1 MGEDMKEKT
10 LFLIFYISL
19 FLISNITSFL
29 VGMSIGYYEYYN
41 IPVGF
46 HETSPITDLIAIPI
60 ILLIAYLIWKYCIYD

>member
-1 MGEDMKEKT
+1 MACLVK
-10 LFLIFYISL
+10 ISL
-19 FLISNITSFL
+19 RSISYF
-29 VGMSIGYYEYYN
+29 GMSIGYYEYYN